1 MRIGV
6 EVGGTFT
13 DLVAIGAG
21 GIRITKVP
29 SVPSRPDEGA
39 FAALV
44 DSGVPFSEIS
54 DLAHGSTVATNAVLE
69 RKGFPTAFV
78 TTGGF
83 RDILSLQ
90 RQDRTNIYDLRY
102 RKPVPVVK
110 RKDSFEVPE
119 RILAD
124 GTVALALD
132 EVAVIEKLIP
142 ALREGAYEAVAVCL
156 LNSYANPAHEARLR
170 EIIAL
175 HLPELLV
182 TLSSEVTREFREYE
196 RATTTTLGAYV
207 QPVIDRYIG
216 RFAERLSEN
225 GFTGRFSIMQSNGG
239 RLPVE
244 GIRRNAISALLS
256 GPAAGVIGATRQAQL
271 SGFEDLITLDMGG
284 TSTDVC
290 LVAGGRPELTNEFTI
305 ENLPIRVPMLDINT
319 VGAGGGS
326 IVWLDEG

>member
-1 MRIGV
+1 MRV
-6 EVGGTFT
+6 
-13 DLVAIGAG
+13 
-21 GIRITKVP
+21 TKVP

-44 DSGVPFSEIS
+44 ASGVPFSEIS

-69 RKGFPTAFV
+69 RKGFSTAFV

-83 RDILSLQ
+83 RDILAMQ
-90 RQDRTNIYDLRY
+90 RQDRTNVYDLRY
-102 RKPVPVVK
+102 RKPVPVVE

-119 RILAD
+119 RILSD

-132 EVAVIEKLIP
+132 EAAVIEGLIP
-142 ALREGAYEAVAVCL
+142 ALREGGYEAVAVCL
-156 LNSYANPAHEARLR
+156 LNSYANPAHEVRLR

-175 HLPELLV
+175 HVPELLV

-196 RATTTTLGAYV
+196 RASTTTLGAYV

-216 RFAERLSEN
+216 RFADRLSEN
-225 GFTGRFSIMQSNGG
+225 GFAGRFSVMQSNGG

-256 GPAAGVIGATRQAQL
+256 GPAAGVIGATRQAQR

-290 LVAGGRPELTNEFTI
+290 LVAGGRPELTHEFNI
-305 ENLPIRVPMLDINT
+305 EHLPNPRPD
-319 VGAGGGS
+319 A
-326 IVWLDEG
+326 